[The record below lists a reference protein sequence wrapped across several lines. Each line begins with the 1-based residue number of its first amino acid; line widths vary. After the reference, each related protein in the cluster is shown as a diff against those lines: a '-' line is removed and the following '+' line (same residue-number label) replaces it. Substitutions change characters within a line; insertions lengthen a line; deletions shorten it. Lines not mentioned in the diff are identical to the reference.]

1 MLFNTF
7 NFWIVFPFIFIFYWL
22 IPSNKYHLKKLFLIV
37 ISYLLYINYNATYT
51 LILLY
56 VTLVTYVS
64 AKILENINYQ
74 RRTLIIIGATLTL
87 GPLVIFKYYNFITEN
102 INKILSLSGLKFN
115 LSGLNW
121 IIPLGI
127 SFFTFQAL
135 GYLWD
140 VYYRKIKAEKSL
152 IDYMIF
158 ISFFP
163 QIASGPISKASELF
177 PQIKQF
183 HPFNFKQAVEGLKLL
198 LWGMFL
204 KVVIADRLGLYVDTV
219 YNSYEHQSGITCLIA
234 SIFYSI
240 QRYGDFA
247 GYSFMAIGISK
258 TLGFNLI
265 NNFKRPYFAI
275 SVTDFWK
282 RWHISLSRW
291 LKDYIYIPIGGNKC
305 NRLRNYWNII
315 ITFII
320 SGIWHGANWTFI
332 IWGLLHG
339 IFQILEKALGLQK
352 YAGNNKVV
360 KVVRI
365 CITFILIDFAW
376 IFFRMPN
383 PNSAYDIIIKI
394 FTEFNGII
402 YKTSNTNTLL
412 YFIGILIL
420 LSKDFID
427 EFYINKFSFLNKKTV
442 KWIIYLILFAMII
455 GIGVLDSGQFIY
467 ANF

>member
-1 MLFNTF
+1 
-7 NFWIVFPFIFIFYWL
+7 
-22 IPSNKYHLKKLFLIV
+22 
-37 ISYLLYINYNATYT
+37 
-51 LILLY
+51 
-56 VTLVTYVS
+56 
-64 AKILENINYQ
+64 
-74 RRTLIIIGATLTL
+74 
-87 GPLVIFKYYNFITEN
+87 
-102 INKILSLSGLKFN
+102 
-115 LSGLNW
+115 
-121 IIPLGI
+121 
-127 SFFTFQAL
+127 
-135 GYLWD
+135 
-140 VYYRKIKAEKSL
+140 
-152 IDYMIF
+152 MIF

-240 QRYGDFA
+240 QIYGDFA